1 MSELT
6 IAKSAG
12 FCFGVTR
19 AVNMVY
25 EAIEEGNA
33 PIYTYGP
40 IIHNDE
46 VVKDMQQKGV
56 TVVNSLDELEKYEK
70 GVMIIRSHGISKAE
84 YDRIE
89 NNGFTILNATC
100 PFVSKIH
107 RYVEDY
113 SNRGYDI
120 IIIGSPKHPEVCGI
134 KGWASE
140 ESHVTIINSIEDAK
154 KFSDKS
160 EKKLCIV
167 SQTTFN
173 YNKFQDIVEI
183 IEEKG
188 YDITVLNTICNATEV
203 RQTEARK
210 VAHGADVMIVIGD
223 RNSSNTQKLFEIC
236 KNECKN
242 TYYIQTSDEMD
253 YSKIGSNNNV
263 GITAGAS
270 TPNNII
276 EEVSKNVRN
285 EL

>member
-1 MSELT
+1 MGELT

-25 EAIEEGNA
+25 EAIEKENV

-46 VVKDMQQKGV
+46 VVKDMEKNGV
-56 TVVNSLDELEKYEK
+56 TVINDLNELSSHEK

-84 YDRIE
+84 YDKIKDC
-89 NNGFTILNATC
+89 GFEVLNATC

-113 SNRGYDI
+113 SSKGYDI
-120 IIIGSPKHPEVCGI
+120 IIVGSPKHPEVCGI
-134 KGWASE
+134 KGWADE
-140 ESHVTIINSIEDAK
+140 KCHVTIINSPEDAEK
-154 KFSDKS
+154 YTKNST
-160 EKKLCIV
+160 KKLCIV

-183 IEEKG
+183 IAKKG

-210 VAHGADVMIVIGD
+210 VAQCSDVMIVIGD
-223 RNSSNTQKLFEIC
+223 RHSSNTQKLFEIC

-253 YSKIGSNNNV
+253 YTQIRSNNNV

>member
-1 MSELT
+1 MGELT

-25 EAIEEGNA
+25 EAIEKENV

-46 VVKDMQQKGV
+46 VVKDMEKNGV
-56 TVVNSLDELEKYEK
+56 TVINDLNELSSHEK
-70 GVMIIRSHGISKAE
+70 GVMIIRSHGISKEE
-84 YDRIE
+84 YDKIKDC
-89 NNGFTILNATC
+89 GFEVLNATC

-113 SNRGYDI
+113 SSKGYDI
-120 IIIGSPKHPEVCGI
+120 IIVGSPKHPEVCGI
-134 KGWASE
+134 KGWADE
-140 ESHVTIINSIEDAK
+140 KCHVTIINSPEDAEK
-154 KFSDKS
+154 YTKNST
-160 EKKLCIV
+160 KKLCIV

-183 IEEKG
+183 IAKKG

-210 VAHGADVMIVIGD
+210 VAQCSDVMIVIGD
-223 RNSSNTQKLFEIC
+223 RHSSNTQKLFEIC

-253 YSKIGSNNNV
+253 YTQIRSNNNV